1 MFHLRTNKLHQRIDR
16 NDNSEIK
23 SRLMTYE
30 TLLLSHYPL
39 YPCISP
45 PASESFKWVPSSP
58 FSDPSDHNRHNRRRP
73 SLLQMAFSLLCCVCV
88 WVGRGVVM
96 SLSGKVIHWHH
107 SNGWGASLSPRHTK
121 QLLSKAESNKHSALP
136 LSLCVCKVGHLQSS
150 KSPLLHSL
158 YCSLGTLRRFQR
170 LAGRERE
177 ERGKWTAPK
186 SRKRQ
191 LWGERESNTEE

>member
-1 MFHLRTNKLHQRIDR
+1 
-16 NDNSEIK
+16 
-23 SRLMTYE
+23 MTYE

-45 PASESFKWVPSSP
+45 PASESFKWIPSSP
-58 FSDPSDHNRHNRRRP
+58 FSYPSDHNRHNRRRP

-88 WVGRGVVM
+88 GRPGGGDATFGQSHSLASLQWM
-96 SLSGKVIHWHH
+96 GSLS
-107 SNGWGASLSPRHTK
+107 LSTTHTK

-177 ERGKWTAPK
+177 ERGEMDSPKEQKTAT
-186 SRKRQ
+186 
-191 LWGERESNTEE
+191 LGGERKQHRRVIKCKGDKQRIAC